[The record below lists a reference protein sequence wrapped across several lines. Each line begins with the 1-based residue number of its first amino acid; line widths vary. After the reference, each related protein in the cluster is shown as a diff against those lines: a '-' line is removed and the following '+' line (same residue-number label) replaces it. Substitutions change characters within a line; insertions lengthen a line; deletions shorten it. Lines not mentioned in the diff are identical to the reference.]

1 MEAHQRPLVAIL
13 ILTPN
18 GRNWPGQRPS
28 RLAVATSPA
37 RLHLGLFGDLQR
49 IVNLDP
55 ELPDGPLR
63 NVHLAYQRGRS
74 LRRN

>member
-1 MEAHQRPLVAIL
+1 MVPSIKVGTTSTSDFVSQRLELAGL
-13 ILTPN
+13 
-18 GRNWPGQRPS
+18 RPP

-55 ELPDGPLR
+55 EPPDGALR
-63 NVHLAYQRGRS
+63 GA
-74 LRRN
+74 